1 VNKIKFFFFS
11 NTLNEI
17 IIKNIIKFKNIC
29 IIYKP
34 EKQVSTNDKQIS
46 EIKNFCK
53 KNNIYFYIA
62 DNYKLAIK
70 YNVDGI
76 FLSSSNKNFIK
87 PNQIKKNFDIIGSAH
102 NTFEYSIKIQQ
113 NCRRIMLSPIFF
125 NKKYSINK
133 ILNVAKFNLITRNWK
148 SEVCAL
154 GGINLN
160 NLKKIRMSKASSV
173 AFISLINSPEIKK
186 PIYLFR

>member
-1 VNKIKFFFFS
+1 MNKIKFFFFS

-87 PNQIKKNFDIIGSAH
+87 PNQIKRNFDIIGSAH

-133 ILNVAKFNLITRNWK
+133 ILNVVKFNLITKNWK

-173 AFISLINSPEIKK
+173 AFISLINGPEIKK
-186 PIYLFR
+186 PIYLFG

>member
-1 VNKIKFFFFS
+1 MNKIKFFFFS

>member
-1 VNKIKFFFFS
+1 MNKIKFFFFS
-11 NTLNEI
+11 NTLNET

-34 EKQVSTNDKQIS
+34 KKQESTNDKQII

-53 KNNIYFYIA
+53 KNNICIYIA

-87 PNQIKKNFDIIGSAH
+87 PNQIKKNFDVIGSAH

-113 NCRRIMLSPIFF
+113 NCKKIMLSPIFF

-133 ILNVAKFNLITRNWK
+133 ILNVVKFNLITRNWK
-148 SEVCAL
+148 SEVCAI

-160 NLKKIRMSKASSV
+160 NLKKIKMSKATSV
-173 AFISLINSPEIKK
+173 AFISLINSPGIKK